1 MSSKGIQVTHLLK
14 RRHVLVPQSLPAPS
28 SSSHLAAAKQ
38 RQTKKQ
44 IQQRSNIVERVYQ
57 SMMGDKPIA
66 PPFRKN
72 YNSGRFRSNP
82 SVASPS
88 FPSPSSPAP
97 SVHAQT
103 PQRGSGPMVGPPKP
117 SFEQYSWETHSPQP
131 RLVYARDVTHADVE
145 IAKLTD
151 GSLGFDLEW
160 KPNFVRGQKENPVA
174 LVQLAGVEVIL
185 LIQVSAMEEFP
196 QKLREVLESPHI
208 VKAGVGVQND
218 CKKLWAD
225 WHVNTRNCV
234 DLSLLAR
241 TVDNSQWKGGYNRP
255 IGLAR
260 LCETYFQRTLDKG
273 KTCRSN
279 WEANLSPRQ
288 QSYAAN
294 DSHSGFAIY
303 QHLSIMLTGVSPTP
317 PPGYYSFDFMFG
329 YLYHPSIEEPSK
341 LWQPH
346 NPNYDPGPPPEKKIK
361 PTRSNPRR
369 GDTHIDGDIPNSSR
383 GAGANNRRNHKWRK
397 NTREG
402 TITAQVDML
411 SGHVRLASHAVLTP

>member
-1 MSSKGIQVTHLLK
+1 MPSKGIQVTHLLK

-185 LIQVSAMEEFP
+185 LIQVSAMEGRCPHLWIPSLYSRSHRISLEFP

-208 VKAGVGVQND
+208 VKAGVGVQSA
-218 CKKLWAD
+218 CG
-225 WHVNTRNCV
+225 T
-234 DLSLLAR
+234 LLNVHFLHR
-241 TVDNSQWKGGYNRP
+241 
-255 IGLAR
+255 
-260 LCETYFQRTLDKG
+260 
-273 KTCRSN
+273 
-279 WEANLSPRQ
+279 
-288 QSYAAN
+288 
-294 DSHSGFAIY
+294 
-303 QHLSIMLTGVSPTP
+303 
-317 PPGYYSFDFMFG
+317 
-329 YLYHPSIEEPSK
+329 
-341 LWQPH
+341 
-346 NPNYDPGPPPEKKIK
+346 
-361 PTRSNPRR
+361 
-369 GDTHIDGDIPNSSR
+369 
-383 GAGANNRRNHKWRK
+383 
-397 NTREG
+397 
-402 TITAQVDML
+402 
-411 SGHVRLASHAVLTP
+411 